1 MELTLHGLPRL
12 NNGEKLGR
20 ALESYEEGPELFFW
34 SMILHKHLET
44 DPVLAATNYFFCN
57 SIKLIGQK
65 NPKDTGYKMLLRDQI
80 S

>member
-1 MELTLHGLPRL
+1 
-12 NNGEKLGR
+12 
-20 ALESYEEGPELFFW
+20 
-34 SMILHKHLET
+34 MILHKHLET